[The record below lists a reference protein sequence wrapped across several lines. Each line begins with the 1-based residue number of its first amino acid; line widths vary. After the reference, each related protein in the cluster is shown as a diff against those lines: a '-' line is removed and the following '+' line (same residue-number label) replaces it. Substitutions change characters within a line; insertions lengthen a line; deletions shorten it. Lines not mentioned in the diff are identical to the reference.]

1 LLRAAA
7 EMVAAEYAAAPAQV
21 AVEEEA
27 AALAA
32 GLAGES
38 SVFLGN
44 QAGRLRDICRSSS
57 RWRSNSDGG
66 AFCNCPRSDRAF
78 RILGRK
84 ARRHTVCSGS
94 SAQGRGCANSAR
106 ARPILDVQEKRGEV
120 EKSFA
125 ELNSLLVA
133 AQLECC
139 TVLEQVKAVAIAQ
152 DAAELSQEI
161 AA

>member
-1 LLRAAA
+1 
-7 EMVAAEYAAAPAQV
+7 MSAAEYAAAPTRV
-21 AVEEEA
+21 VVEEEA
-27 AALAA
+27 VALAA

-44 QAGRLRDICRSSS
+44 QAGRLRDTCRSNS
-57 RWRSNSDGG
+57 RWRSNSDGD

-78 RILGRK
+78 RILGRN
-84 ARRHTVCSGS
+84 AQHHTGCSGS
-94 SAQGRGCANSAR
+94 SGQGRGCANLGR
-106 ARPILDVQEKRGEV
+106 AHPILDVREEQGEV

-125 ELNSLLVA
+125 GQNSPSVA
-133 AQLECC
+133 VRPDCC
-139 TVLEQVKAVAIAQ
+139 IVPEQAKAAAIES